1 MIELVPRPSPNFAT
15 RVEAQPVDI
24 LLMHYTGMRTAI
36 EAMERLCDAEARV
49 SSHYTIDEDGTMLLE
64 LRVATPDLGKV
75 IGKQGRTARSIRT
88 LLAAAGMKQDKKI
101 VFEIV
106 E

>member
-1 MIELVPRPSPNFAT
+1 MKELLVYI
-15 RVEAQPVDI
+15 AQSLVDEPDEVDV
-24 LLMHYTGMRTAI
+24 R
-36 EAMERLCDAEARV
+36 E
-49 SSHYTIDEDGTMLLE
+49 IDEDGTLLLE

>member
-1 MIELVPRPSPNFAT
+1 MKDLLQYIARSLVDAPD
-15 RVEAQPVDI
+15 EVDV
-24 LLMHYTGMRTAI
+24 R
-36 EAMERLCDAEARV
+36 E
-49 SSHYTIDEDGTMLLE
+49 IDEDDGSMLLE

-88 LLAAAGMKQDKKI
+88 LLAAVGVKQDKKI